1 MTDYP
6 RPARGRKESVDSLFL
21 IGWTPGPSNRF
32 YRTSES
38 SNP

>member
-21 IGWTPGPSNRF
+21 IGWTPRAIQSLLSNQ
-32 YRTSES
+32 
-38 SNP
+38 